1 MICCGIFWRG
11 NSRGYLSWFID
22 RRSLTDT
29 LSPIERSER
38 MSRVRNKNSIPEMKL
53 RRLVHGLGYRYRLH
67 VGKLPGKP
75 DLVFP
80 GRRSV
85 IFMHGCFWH
94 RHPGCKL
101 ARLPKS
107 KLDFWVK
114 KLEANRQ
121 RDISHQKQLSELG
134 WRVLVIWECE
144 MSDIERVSLLVKKFL
159 DTEKV
164 NSNEI
169 S

>member
-1 MICCGIFWRG
+1 
-11 NSRGYLSWFID
+11 
-22 RRSLTDT
+22 
-29 LSPIERSER
+29 

-107 KLDFWVK
+107 KLDFWVE

-121 RDISHQKQLSELG
+121 RDIAHQKQLRELG

-144 MSDIERVSLLVKKFL
+144 MDDIEHVSLMVKTFL
-159 DTEKV
+159 GAERV

>member
-1 MICCGIFWRG
+1 LGSFLPRQ
-11 NSRGYLSWFID
+11 SLS
-22 RRSLTDT
+22 DT
-29 LSPIERSER
+29 LSPEERSER

-80 GRRSV
+80 GRRSA

-107 KLDFWVK
+107 KLDFWVE

-121 RDISHQKQLSELG
+121 RDIAHQKQLRELG

-144 MSDIERVSLLVKKFL
+144 MGDIEHVSLMVKTFL
-159 DTEKV
+159 GAKQV
-164 NSNEI
+164 NSYEI
-169 S
+169 G